1 MKHHDELHMLV
12 DQVMSSLL
20 PLATDHKSFFVN
32 DVNTDMQLTADK
44 DILALVFGNLLKTT
58 IDISENSC
66 IRITANTFTDTVR
79 LNVPQPCTRSF
90 TEIADFME
98 PIQPLA
104 EKLGGC
110 ITVIN
115 DPMTGTAVALC
126 FYNGAK
132 AA

>member
-1 MKHHDELHMLV
+1 MKTNDELHILV

-20 PLATDHKSFFVN
+20 PLATNRKSFFVN
-32 DVNTDMQLTADK
+32 DVIADTQLTADK
-44 DILALVFGNLLKTT
+44 DILAMVFGNLLRTT

-66 IRITANTFTDTVR
+66 IRITANTFPDTVR
-79 LNVPQPCTRSF
+79 LSIAQPGTRSF
-90 TEIADFME
+90 SDIADCME

-104 EKLGGC
+104 QKLGGS

-126 FYNGAK
+126 FHNRAK